1 MDDHKKDDPLDI
13 EISDDDVYG
22 AMREIEGYLD
32 ITPSDLR
39 EVYRLAFRHAVERI
53 RRSVSAAD
61 IMTKI
66 VFSVRT
72 HTPLQDVARMMAE
85 KQISGLPV
93 LDDAGNVAGVISE
106 KDFLS
111 RMGAKDRRHVMG
123 IIAACLEGKGCMA
136 MPVRAKKAADI
147 MAAPAITVRE
157 TTTAFEIM
165 TLFSTHNINR
175 VPIVDGSGKLM
186 GIVSRADVIR
196 APLIRA
202 PR

>member
-61 IMTKI
+61 IMTKT
-66 VFSVRT
+66 VFFVRT

-85 KQISGLPV
+85 KRISGLPV
-93 LDDAGNVAGVISE
+93 LDDADNVAGVISE

-111 RMGAKDRRHVMG
+111 RMGAKDTRHVMG
-123 IIAACLEGKGCMA
+123 IIASCLEGKGCVA

-157 TTTAFEIM
+157 TSTTFEIM
-165 TLFSTHNINR
+165 TLFRTHAINR
-175 VPIVDGSGKLM
+175 VPVVDGSGRLS

-202 PR
+202 SR